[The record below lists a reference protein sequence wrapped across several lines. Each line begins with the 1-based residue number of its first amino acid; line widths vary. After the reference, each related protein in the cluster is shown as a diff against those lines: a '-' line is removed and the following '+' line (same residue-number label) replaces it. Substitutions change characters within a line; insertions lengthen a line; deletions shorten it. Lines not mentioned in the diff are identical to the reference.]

1 MRQGGCHCGAVRYE
15 AEGDPLHHA
24 LCHCSD
30 CRASSGAPAVAW
42 IAFPED
48 KVRLT
53 KGATTTYAGTG
64 GARRQFCAVCGTGV
78 FYSNAD
84 MLPGLVDIQS
94 ATLDDAGDDAPGVQI
109 QCADRLP
116 WFEGLSGLPAFD
128 RYPAP

>member
-1 MRQGGCHCGAVRYE
+1 MRSGGCHCGAVRYE

-42 IAFPED
+42 IAYPDD

-53 KGATTTYAGTG
+53 QGATTAYAGKDA
-64 GARRQFCAVCGTGV
+64 ARRQFCGACGTGL
-78 FYSNAD
+78 FYTNAD
-84 MLPGLVDIQS
+84 MLPGLIDIQS
-94 ATLDDAGDDAPGVQI
+94 ATFDDAGEHGPDAQI

-116 WFEGLSGLPAFD
+116 WFEGLSDLPAFD
-128 RYPAP
+128 RYPA